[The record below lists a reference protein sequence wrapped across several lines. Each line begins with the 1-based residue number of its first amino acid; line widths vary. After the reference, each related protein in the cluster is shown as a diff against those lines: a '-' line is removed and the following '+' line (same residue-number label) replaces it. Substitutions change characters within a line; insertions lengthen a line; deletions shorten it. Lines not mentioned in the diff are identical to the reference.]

1 MENSIIRSVI
11 IPLSEYEF
19 LKDSIQELQTFKK
32 NNGYLIEEYN
42 GYRHRIYYSL
52 DKEKFAE
59 KLAEEIKEY
68 RKENSKLLSELT
80 EIKSKNKLIQKS
92 FLKKLFNI

>member
-1 MENSIIRSVI
+1 MENSIIRSVT

-19 LKDSIQELQTFKK
+19 LKDSIQQLQTFKK

-42 GYRHRIYYSL
+42 GYRHTRYYSL

-59 KLAEEIKEY
+59 KLGVEIKEY
-68 RKENSKLLSELT
+68 RKEISKLLSELT
-80 EIKSKNKLIQKS
+80 EIKSKKKLIKKS
-92 FLKKLFNI
+92 FFKKFFNI